1 MQDGFLTIVT
11 TVDGTQSRFSC
22 KAEMEW
28 DSLSAVLRYAQ
39 ENATITVSLKN
50 GELKI
55 DRTGD
60 YGMSLLL
67 RENESTAGTL
77 SVAGSEGALEAY
89 TERLAYSIAKN
100 RLLMQIYYT
109 LNFGTEK
116 QNMRLRINASKN
128 SSEEK

>member
-1 MQDGFLTIVT
+1 
-11 TVDGTQSRFSC
+11 
-22 KAEMEW
+22 MEW
-28 DSLSAVLRYAQ
+28 NSLSAVLRYTQ
-39 ENATITVSLKN
+39 ENATITVSLSN

-67 RENESTAGTL
+67 RENESTVGTL
-77 SVAGSEGALEAY
+77 SIAGNEGALEVY
-89 TERLAYSIAKN
+89 TERLAYSITKN

-116 QNMRLRINASKN
+116 QNMRLRINASQT
-128 SSEEK
+128 SLEEK